1 MMTET
6 ETHTCPKIFHVW
18 EERLVEWDTMPR
30 GMIRQFVNHIVA
42 LGMYDVRQG
51 QRSNLDAGHA
61 ADLLSIFTREV
72 ATADKYRLEPEHNA
86 YGLSWLKSNHAAVMD
101 SINPPDD
108 YMDLDQIVETDPF
121 RWDGWTTGSSTWYRV
136 ESSPEYAVRYYRPNG
151 EVSTWRY
158 SWGPWQRG
166 AY

>member
-1 MMTET
+1 MTEA
-6 ETHTCPKIFHVW
+6 HTRPRIFHVW

-30 GMIRQFVNHIVA
+30 GLIGQFVNHIVP

-61 ADLLSIFTREV
+61 ADLLSIFSREV
-72 ATADKYRLEPEHNA
+72 STADKYRLEPEHNA
-86 YGLSWLKSNHAAVMD
+86 FGLSWLKRNHGAVMD
-101 SINPPDD
+101 SINPPHD
-108 YMDLDQIVETDPF
+108 YMSLDQIVETDPF
-121 RWDGWTTGSSTWYRV
+121 RWDGWSTESATWYRV
-136 ESSPEYAVRYYRPNG
+136 QSSPVYAVRYYRPNG
-151 EVSTWRY
+151 EISEWRY